1 LSLRISCTGF
11 DEVLASSNRESPC
24 GKPLEN
30 LWKTLENCGKLWKTV
45 ENFLND
51 CGKLFEFIYFIDLGP

>member
-1 LSLRISCTGF
+1 
-11 DEVLASSNRESPC
+11 VNHPV
-24 GKPLEN
+24 EN
-30 LWKTLENCGKLWKTV
+30 LWKTSGKLWKTVENRGMNV